1 MTKKIAAAVAAAA
14 LLVSCAA
21 AEPDRSVGETT
32 TSEPEYTAPAESDTS
47 AAESSS
53 EAVSEDI
60 PEEDLTPI
68 YDFQP
73 IVEAYLS
80 GDASGLSERDSEIY
94 SAAVKAI
101 GSFYSE
107 GMTEEE
113 IVLAAHDWLVT
124 NVTYDSKMLL
134 PIPKQSPDS
143 ENPYGTLIN
152 GEGICMGYTSTF
164 QMFMEMLGVKCG
176 IVRGVALD
184 EEHAWNTVEIGGK
197 LYNIDVTWDDF
208 IPDEPGRQAFHMY
221 SLVPDSVMR
230 VEHIWDESS
239 TPPADNDDLIY
250 YKSRGLYAESKS
262 EVAEILKAAYQS
274 GAATAEVMTPESGIL
289 SFYNVSEYWE
299 IELGSYTVTIYWFK
313 EAG

>member
-94 SAAVKAI
+94 SAAVRQ
-101 GSFYSE
+101 SE
-107 GMTEEE
+107 AFIT
-113 IVLAAHDWLVT
+113 
-124 NVTYDSKMLL
+124 
-134 PIPKQSPDS
+134 
-143 ENPYGTLIN
+143 
-152 GEGICMGYTSTF
+152 
-164 QMFMEMLGVKCG
+164 ME
-176 IVRGVALD
+176 
-184 EEHAWNTVEIGGK
+184 
-197 LYNIDVTWDDF
+197 
-208 IPDEPGRQAFHMY
+208 
-221 SLVPDSVMR
+221 
-230 VEHIWDESS
+230 
-239 TPPADNDDLIY
+239 
-250 YKSRGLYAESKS
+250 
-262 EVAEILKAAYQS
+262 
-274 GAATAEVMTPESGIL
+274 
-289 SFYNVSEYWE
+289 
-299 IELGSYTVTIYWFK
+299 
-313 EAG
+313 